1 MATIGLGFTLS
12 ANAAK
17 MGSGVNEAAKSLDKI
32 GKAAKQTARDV
43 STLKTVAVGKMLASG
58 LSAVAR
64 SFSTAARSALSYA
77 KGVANAIDATND
89 LANRIGIS
97 VESLQSLQ
105 MAAKLS
111 GVDDI
116 TGALQKMTIAI
127 GNAGQSGNTEAFT
140 RLGID
145 FAELQRLSPE
155 EQFKQIQAAIA
166 ALPTEAERAAAAVA
180 IFGRSGVELL
190 PLMNQNLQEVEERLR
205 KLGAIVGEDQ
215 VSAIGDM
222 NDAFDLV
229 AATVSGIF
237 GQVVGNLAPAVT
249 AMAEELLSFVESFS
263 SVNGEGGSGIAD
275 TISSALLDIA
285 EYLAG
290 VFDDALAEF
299 DKFSVSLADVG
310 AVFTTVGN
318 IFVAVSE
325 TLRAAF
331 NNFEIQ
337 GNLLAVTIGKLLEGL
352 GSWLN
357 SDLEQFG
364 RDMAQNASNAVRQ
377 NFAEGNAALQN
388 AGAAASNAVFGTNE
402 NTGATNGPASRAVAR
417 ARLSMTPEERERR
430 RQEREAEKAAK
441 EGREAAAKANKD
453 AEDAK
458 ARDEKALQDGLKK
471 KNEKLAAQR
480 QKVDDAIQFKF
491 DNMRVLSKQSQ
502 EALQGNDVRSSE
514 GMAQFMALLT
524 GREDP
529 AIAENRKAN
538 QKLAEVV
545 RELRALQQA
554 PVDILGAAA

>member
-43 STLKTVAVGKMLASG
+43 STLKTVAVGKMLATG

-64 SFSTAARSALSYA
+64 SFSNAARSALSYA

-290 VFDDALAEF
+290 VFDNALAQF
-299 DKFSVSLADVG
+299 DQFSVSLADVG

-331 NNFEIQ
+331 NIFEVA
-337 GNLLAVTIGKLLEGL
+337 GNLLAVGIGKLLEGL
-352 GSWLN
+352 GSWVS

-377 NFAEGNAALQN
+377 NSAEGNAALQN
-388 AGAAASNAVFGTNE
+388 AGAAASNAVFGTNQ

-453 AEDAK
+453 AEDAR

-471 KNEKLAAQR
+471 KNEKLATQR
-480 QKVDDAIQFKF
+480 QKVDDAMQFKF

-529 AIAENRKAN
+529 AVAENRKAN

-554 PVDILGAAA
+554 PVEILGAAA

>member
-32 GKAAKQTARDV
+32 GKAAKQTASDV

-64 SFSTAARSALSYA
+64 SFSNAARSALSYA

-229 AATVSGIF
+229 AATVNGIF

-290 VFDDALAEF
+290 VFDNALAQF
-299 DKFSVSLADVG
+299 DQFSVSLADVG

-331 NNFEIQ
+331 NIFEVA
-337 GNLLAVTIGKLLEGL
+337 GNLLAVGIGKLLEGL
-352 GSWLN
+352 GSWVS

-377 NFAEGNAALQN
+377 NSAEGNAALQN
-388 AGAAASNAVFGTNE
+388 AGAAASNAVFGTNQ

-441 EGREAAAKANKD
+441 EGRAAAAKANKD
-453 AEDAK
+453 AEDAR

>member
-64 SFSTAARSALSYA
+64 SFFNAARSALSYA

-290 VFDDALAEF
+290 VFDNALAQF
-299 DKFSVSLADVG
+299 DQFSVSLADVG

-331 NNFEIQ
+331 NIFEVA
-337 GNLLAVTIGKLLEGL
+337 GNLLAVGIGKLLEGL
-352 GSWLN
+352 GSWVS

-377 NFAEGNAALQN
+377 NSAEGNAALQN
-388 AGAAASNAVFGTNE
+388 AGAAASNAVFGTNQ

-453 AEDAK
+453 AEDAR

-480 QKVDDAIQFKF
+480 QKVDDAMQFKF

-529 AIAENRKAN
+529 AVAENRKAN

-554 PVDILGAAA
+554 PVEILGAAA